1 MQVDLEQF
9 IDERAEQL
17 AIIYLSRSPA
27 LTIERLP
34 SDFGLDMLVTVCP
47 DQSPT
52 GRIFGVQIKARHGH
66 FDASVQNIAP
76 SLFQS
81 VPKSYKD
88 LPFPVFTVVFTM
100 DDDRGYTNGLSYPK
114 PGSDRPSTITAIKND
129 GWRSLDEYPVHQLIG
144 EVNSWYEAR
153 RHMVA

>member
-17 AIIYLSRSPA
+17 AIVYLSRSPE

-47 DQSPT
+47 DQSPS
-52 GRIFGVQIKARHGH
+52 GRVFGVQVKARHGL
-66 FDASVQNIAP
+66 FDKSVQ
-76 SLFQS
+76 SLASSLLQTDD
-81 VPKSYKD
+81 KIYKD

-100 DDDRGYTNGLSYPK
+100 DDDKGYSNGLSHPH
-114 PGSDRPSTITAIKND
+114 PGSDRPSTTRND
-129 GWRSLDEYPVHQLIG
+129 EWRSIDEYSVHQLISD
-144 EVNSWYEAR
+144 VNNWYGSR